1 MSRLKK
7 SPVTPATPSPDSTP
21 NERPSATPEV
31 KSPARKKMGRP
42 IVVTPRHRRVAQ
54 MYVHED
60 MSIPDA
66 LQANGFAPRR
76 VGLKKLFK
84 NIPAL
89 KQALEDELKE
99 WSKTQKSA
107 LTPEDDSEL
116 VKFRLRLN
124 TLRGEDRGTLSAKTL
139 GSLKEVGMFDESKS
153 GLAVHLNIANIPLEW
168 RSRYE
173 LTEHTSPILSEDMP
187 NGRTAIDITPKDLK

>member
-1 MSRLKK
+1 MLLLMKRS
-7 SPVTPATPSPDSTP
+7 SPVPKPDSTS
-21 NERPSATPEV
+21 NGQPSANPAPETSPSSKAPRR
-31 KSPARKKMGRP
+31 KSPGRP

-99 WSKTQKSA
+99 WSRTQKSS
-107 LTPEDDSEL
+107 LTPADDSEL

-153 GLAVHLNIANIPLEW
+153 GLAVHLNIANVPLEW
-168 RSRYE
+168 RNRYE
-173 LTEHTSPILSEDMP
+173 LASGECTKDT
-187 NGRTAIDITPKDLK
+187 DITVSPDVTKR